1 MRKIDFEKPDQ
12 EALNHSMLVQ
22 EHLKNKVNDHQ
33 GWLSFYDFMNFVL
46 YKPTLG
52 YYSTGTHKIGLG
64 GDFTTAPEI
73 SKLFG
78 VAIANQLLPAIRKY
92 KKPSILEI
100 GAGSGKLAFD
110 IINHL
115 NNRNVELDYYY
126 ILEISGDLKERQKS
140 TLSQLPKEIQVKIR
154 WLDKVPEE
162 GIEGAVIANEVIDA
176 LPFERFKIID
186 NDILQI
192 GITFKGSQLMEKE
205 RAASPVLK
213 EAITNIENDIGRSFD
228 SGSVSEI
235 RIDFEDWFKSIN
247 RGLKSGIAL
256 FIDYGYARKDYYSSE
271 IDNGNMIC
279 HFQNKAHLD
288 PYIYPGLQDISASV
302 DFSLLA
308 DSAFN
313 LGYQVELYC
322 HQADFLM
329 SADIL
334 ESINSETDDEE
345 RIRMNQQ
352 IKQLFLPNIMGE
364 SFKCMLLSKECN
376 IEHLEAVKDLRYML

>member
-115 NNRNVELDYYY
+115 NNRNVELDHYY

-154 WLDKVPEE
+154 WLDKIPEK
-162 GIEGAVIANEVIDA
+162 GIEGVVIANEVIDA

-186 NDILQI
+186 NDIVQI
-192 GITFKGSQLMEKE
+192 GITFKGSQLIEKE
-205 RAASPVLK
+205 RAASPALR
-213 EAITNIENDIGRSFD
+213 EAIKNIENDIGRSFT
-228 SGSVSEI
+228 SRSVSEI
-235 RIDFEDWFKSIN
+235 RVDFEDWFKSIN
-247 RGLKSGIAL
+247 KGLKSGIAL

>member
-126 ILEISGDLKERQKS
+126 ILEISGDLKERQKR
-140 TLSQLPKEIQVKIR
+140 TLSQLPKGIQVKIR

-247 RGLKSGIAL
+247 KGLKSGIAL

-313 LGYQVELYC
+313 LDYQVELYC

-376 IEHLEAVKDLRYML
+376 IEHLEAVKDLRHML

>member
-64 GDFTTAPEI
+64 GDFTTAPEV

-126 ILEISGDLKERQKS
+126 ILEISGDLKERQKR

-247 RGLKSGIAL
+247 KGLKSGIAL

-376 IEHLEAVKDLRYML
+376 IEHLEAVKDLRHML

>member
-1 MRKIDFEKPDQ
+1 MRKRDFEKPDQ

-115 NNRNVELDYYY
+115 NNRNVELDHYY

-154 WLDKVPEE
+154 WLDKVPEK

-186 NDILQI
+186 NDIVQI
-192 GITFKGSQLMEKE
+192 GITFKGSQLIEKE
-205 RAASPVLK
+205 RAASPALR
-213 EAITNIENDIGRSFD
+213 EAIKNIENDIGRSFT
-228 SGSVSEI
+228 SRSVSEI
-235 RIDFEDWFKSIN
+235 RVDFEDWFKSIN
-247 RGLKSGIAL
+247 KGLKSGIAL

-376 IEHLEAVKDLRYML
+376 IEHLEAVKDLRHML

>member
-64 GDFTTAPEI
+64 GDFTTAPEV

-78 VAIANQLLPAIRKY
+78 VAIVNQLLPAIRKY

-126 ILEISGDLKERQKS
+126 ILEISGDLKERQKR
-140 TLSQLPKEIQVKIR
+140 TLSQLPKENQVKIR

-247 RGLKSGIAL
+247 KGLKSGIAL

>member
-12 EALNHSMLVQ
+12 EALHHSMLVQ

-64 GDFTTAPEI
+64 GDFTTAPEV

-126 ILEISGDLKERQKS
+126 ILEISGDLKERQKR
-140 TLSQLPKEIQVKIR
+140 TLSQLPKENQVKIR

-247 RGLKSGIAL
+247 KGLKSGIAL

>member
-1 MRKIDFEKPDQ
+1 MRKIDFEQPDQ
-12 EALNHSMLVQ
+12 EALHHSMLVQ

-126 ILEISGDLKERQKS
+126 ILEISGDLKERQKR

-186 NDILQI
+186 NDIVQI
-192 GITFKGSQLMEKE
+192 GITFKGSQLIEKE

-235 RIDFEDWFKSIN
+235 RIDFEDWFESIN
-247 RGLKSGIAL
+247 KGLKSGIAL

-376 IEHLEAVKDLRYML
+376 IEHLEAVKDLRHML

>member
-78 VAIANQLLPAIRKY
+78 VAIANQLLPAIKKY

-186 NDILQI
+186 NDIVQI
-192 GITFKGSQLMEKE
+192 GITFKGSQLIEKE
-205 RAASPVLK
+205 RAASPALR
-213 EAITNIENDIGRSFD
+213 EAIKNIEHDIGRSFD
-228 SGSVSEI
+228 LGSVSEI
-235 RIDFEDWFKSIN
+235 RVDFEDWFKSIN
-247 RGLKSGIAL
+247 KGLKSGIAL
-256 FIDYGYARKDYYSSE
+256 FIDYGYARKNYYSSE

>member
-1 MRKIDFEKPDQ
+1 MNKIDFEKPDQ

-126 ILEISGDLKERQKS
+126 ILEISGDLKERQKR
-140 TLSQLPKEIQVKIR
+140 TLSQLPKGIQVKIR

-186 NDILQI
+186 NDIVQI
-192 GITFKGSQLMEKE
+192 GITFKGSQLIEKE
-205 RAASPVLK
+205 RAASPVLR
-213 EAITNIENDIGRSFD
+213 EAIKNIEHDIGRSFD

-235 RIDFEDWFKSIN
+235 RVDFEDWFKSIN
-247 RGLKSGIAL
+247 KGLKSGIAL

-376 IEHLEAVKDLRYML
+376 IEHLEAVKDLRHML

>member
-126 ILEISGDLKERQKS
+126 ILEISGDLKERQKR
-140 TLSQLPKEIQVKIR
+140 TLSQLPKGIQVKIR

-186 NDILQI
+186 NDIVQI
-192 GITFKGSQLMEKE
+192 GITFKGSQLIEKE
-205 RAASPVLK
+205 RAASPVLR
-213 EAITNIENDIGRSFD
+213 EAIKNIEHDIGRSFD

-235 RIDFEDWFKSIN
+235 RVDFEDWFKSIN
-247 RGLKSGIAL
+247 KGLKSGIAL

-308 DSAFN
+308 DSAYN

-376 IEHLEAVKDLRYML
+376 IEHLEAVKDLRHML

>member
-64 GDFTTAPEI
+64 GDFITAPEI

-126 ILEISGDLKERQKS
+126 ILEISGDLKERQKR
-140 TLSQLPKEIQVKIR
+140 TLSQLPKGIQVKIR

-186 NDILQI
+186 NDIVQI
-192 GITFKGSQLMEKE
+192 GITFKGSQLIEKE
-205 RAASPVLK
+205 RAASPVLR
-213 EAITNIENDIGRSFD
+213 EAIKNIEHDIGRSFD

-235 RIDFEDWFKSIN
+235 RVDFEDWFKSIN
-247 RGLKSGIAL
+247 KGLKSGIAL

>member
-115 NNRNVELDYYY
+115 NNRNVELDHYY

-154 WLDKVPEE
+154 WLDKVPEK

-186 NDILQI
+186 NDIVQI
-192 GITFKGSQLMEKE
+192 GITFKGSQLIEKE
-205 RAASPVLK
+205 RAASPALR
-213 EAITNIENDIGRSFD
+213 EAIKNIENDIGRSFT
-228 SGSVSEI
+228 SRSVSEI
-235 RIDFEDWFKSIN
+235 RVDFEDWFKSIN
-247 RGLKSGIAL
+247 KGLKSGIAL

-308 DSAFN
+308 YSAFN

-376 IEHLEAVKDLRYML
+376 IEHLEAVKDLRHML

>member
-126 ILEISGDLKERQKS
+126 ILEISGDLKERQKR
-140 TLSQLPKEIQVKIR
+140 TLSQLPKGIQVKIR

-186 NDILQI
+186 NDIVQI
-192 GITFKGSQLMEKE
+192 GITFKGSQLIEKE
-205 RAASPVLK
+205 RAASPVLR
-213 EAITNIENDIGRSFD
+213 EAIKNIEHDIGRSFD

-235 RIDFEDWFKSIN
+235 RVDFEDWFKSIN
-247 RGLKSGIAL
+247 KGLKSGIAL

>member
-78 VAIANQLLPAIRKY
+78 VAIVNQLLPAIRKY

-115 NNRNVELDYYY
+115 NNRNVELDHYY

-154 WLDKVPEE
+154 WLDKVPEK

-186 NDILQI
+186 NDIVQI
-192 GITFKGSQLMEKE
+192 GITFKGSQLIEKE
-205 RAASPVLK
+205 RAASPALR
-213 EAITNIENDIGRSFD
+213 EAIKNIENDIGRSFN

-235 RIDFEDWFKSIN
+235 RVDFEDWFKSIN
-247 RGLKSGIAL
+247 KGLKSGIAL

-376 IEHLEAVKDLRYML
+376 IEHLEAVKDLRHML

>member
-64 GDFTTAPEI
+64 GDFITAPEI

-126 ILEISGDLKERQKS
+126 ILEISGDLKERQKR
-140 TLSQLPKEIQVKIR
+140 TLSQLPKGIQVKIR

-186 NDILQI
+186 NDIVQI
-192 GITFKGSQLMEKE
+192 GITFKGSQLIEKE
-205 RAASPVLK
+205 RAASPVLR
-213 EAITNIENDIGRSFD
+213 EAIKNIEHDIGRSFD

-235 RIDFEDWFKSIN
+235 RVDFEDWFKSIN
-247 RGLKSGIAL
+247 KGLKSGIAL

-308 DSAFN
+308 DSAYN

-376 IEHLEAVKDLRYML
+376 IEHLEAVKDLRHML

>member
-64 GDFTTAPEI
+64 GDFTTAPEV

-115 NNRNVELDYYY
+115 NNRNVELDHYY

-247 RGLKSGIAL
+247 KGLKSGIAL

>member
-1 MRKIDFEKPDQ
+1 
-12 EALNHSMLVQ
+12 
-22 EHLKNKVNDHQ
+22 
-33 GWLSFYDFMNFVL
+33 
-46 YKPTLG
+46 
-52 YYSTGTHKIGLG
+52 
-64 GDFTTAPEI
+64 
-73 SKLFG
+73 
-78 VAIANQLLPAIRKY
+78 LPAIRKY

-126 ILEISGDLKERQKS
+126 ILEISGDLKERQKR
-140 TLSQLPKEIQVKIR
+140 TLSQLPKGIQVKIR

-186 NDILQI
+186 NDIVQI
-192 GITFKGSQLMEKE
+192 GITFKGSQLIEKE
-205 RAASPVLK
+205 RAASPVLR
-213 EAITNIENDIGRSFD
+213 EAIKNIEHDIGRSFD

-235 RIDFEDWFKSIN
+235 RVDFEDWFKSIN
-247 RGLKSGIAL
+247 KGLKSGIAL

-313 LGYQVELYC
+313 LGYQVEIYC

-376 IEHLEAVKDLRYML
+376 IEHLEAVKDLRHML

>member
-1 MRKIDFEKPDQ
+1 MSKIDFKRPDQ
-12 EALNHSMLVQ
+12 EALKHTILVQ
-22 EHLKNKVNDHQ
+22 EHLKSEVNNQQ
-33 GWLSFYDFMNFVL
+33 GWLSFHDFMNFVL

-78 VAIANQLLPAIRKY
+78 VAIANQLLPALRRY

-100 GAGSGKLAFD
+100 GAGSGKLALD
-110 IINHL
+110 VINHL
-115 NNRNVELDYYY
+115 SNSNLELDHYY
-126 ILEISGDLKERQKS
+126 ILEISGDLRKRQKR
-140 TLSQLPKEIQVKIR
+140 TLSQLPKGIQVKIR
-154 WLDKVPEE
+154 WLDKVPEK

-186 NDILQI
+186 NDIVQI
-192 GITFKGSQLMEKE
+192 GITFKGSQLIEKE
-205 RAASPVLK
+205 RAASPVLR
-213 EAITNIENDIGRSFD
+213 EAIKNIEHDIGRSFD

-235 RIDFEDWFKSIN
+235 RVDFEDWFKSIN
-247 RGLKSGIAL
+247 KGLKSGIAL

-376 IEHLEAVKDLRYML
+376 IEHLEAVKDLRHML

>member
-64 GDFTTAPEI
+64 GDFTTAPEV

-126 ILEISGDLKERQKS
+126 ILEISGDLKERQKR
-140 TLSQLPKEIQVKIR
+140 TLSQLPKENQVKIR

-247 RGLKSGIAL
+247 KGLKSGIAL

-376 IEHLEAVKDLRYML
+376 IEHLEAVKDLRHML

>member
-64 GDFTTAPEI
+64 GDFTTAPEV

-126 ILEISGDLKERQKS
+126 ILEISGDLKERQKR

-308 DSAFN
+308 YSAFN

-376 IEHLEAVKDLRYML
+376 IEHLEAVKDLRHML

>member
-126 ILEISGDLKERQKS
+126 ILEISGDLKERQKR
-140 TLSQLPKEIQVKIR
+140 TLSQLPKGIQVKIR

-186 NDILQI
+186 NDIVQI
-192 GITFKGSQLMEKE
+192 GITFKGSQLIEKE
-205 RAASPVLK
+205 RAASPALR
-213 EAITNIENDIGRSFD
+213 EAIKNIEHDIGRSFD

-235 RIDFEDWFKSIN
+235 RVDFEDWFKSIN
-247 RGLKSGIAL
+247 KGLKSGIAL

>member
-64 GDFTTAPEI
+64 GDFTTAPEV

-322 HQADFLM
+322 HQFDFLM
-329 SADIL
+329 SADVLSLID
-334 ESINSETDDEE
+334 SETNDKE

-364 SFKCMLLSKECN
+364 SFKCMLLSKGCN
-376 IEHLEAVKDLRYML
+376 IDHLEAVKDLRHML

>member
-64 GDFTTAPEI
+64 GDFTTAPEV

-78 VAIANQLLPAIRKY
+78 VAIANQLLPVIRKY

-126 ILEISGDLKERQKS
+126 ILEISGDLKDRQKR

-247 RGLKSGIAL
+247 KGLKSGIAL

-376 IEHLEAVKDLRYML
+376 IEHLEAVKDLRHML

>member
-64 GDFTTAPEI
+64 GDFTTAPEV

-126 ILEISGDLKERQKS
+126 ILEISGDLKERQKR
-140 TLSQLPKEIQVKIR
+140 TLSQLPKGIQVKIR

-186 NDILQI
+186 NDIVQI
-192 GITFKGSQLMEKE
+192 GITFKGSQLIEKE
-205 RAASPVLK
+205 RAASPVLR
-213 EAITNIENDIGRSFD
+213 EAIKNIEHDIGRSFD

-235 RIDFEDWFKSIN
+235 RVDFEDWFKSIN
-247 RGLKSGIAL
+247 KGLKSGIAL